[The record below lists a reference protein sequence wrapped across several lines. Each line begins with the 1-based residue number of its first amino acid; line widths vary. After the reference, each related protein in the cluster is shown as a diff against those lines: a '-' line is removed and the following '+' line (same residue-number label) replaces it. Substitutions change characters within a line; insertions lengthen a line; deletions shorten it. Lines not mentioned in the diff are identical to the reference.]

1 MRRTLKENVDAM
13 PTLYLNDSAVL
24 ADYPRHDMNNLRDIL
39 EELGAETDGIV
50 VNGET
55 FMVINGLDKET
66 VLDEMTK
73 HGIDELED
81 DEYLSYEEPVE
92 DEEQMVAEDDD
103 NSFED
108 EDTLNESE
116 DILDDAKSELRG
128 LLAKLGEEETYVW
141 DSDDPLVLDE
151 YFDDYDEQ
159 LEVYSIDAEGNIETQ
174 HGIVNA
180 FELTDSDD
188 IYSICD
194 DIREMDEKEKDYPDY
209 EDVED
214 EEDEQPRFEKLKHH
228 RRLEEKKGGCCPD
241 RRNNKL
247 NEALKAHQEK
257 DQKKLD
263 KIESNVKKVLDDINN
278 NYITM
283 HDAVEALNKLKEENK
298 KLNKIE
304 KNEKEKF
311 TLNDVKGVN
320 KALDKIGQ
328 VNPTKREEIDKLK
341 KLMDKVNES
350 VDAKKK
356 SLHENV
362 QINGKSISKFSIQ
375 QLKDVMNKLNESDT
389 EKYAKLINYLDE
401 EITYRI
407 TLNRCEAKQARKA
420 LLEARAYA
428 KAKALNEAEE
438 TEVMNEAEDGSVS
451 DEDLQKMFGEPQ
463 GSQESEGKEDTKKKD
478 GEDNEEEETEEV
490 ELTRIV
496 ITLKNQKAAEELKQA
511 CLDAEIPEDAIE
523 IEEVKDEESK
533 ESSEDEEA
541 TEEGE
546 NKEEN
551 AEESEES
558 EGENESYNYS
568 NIRNL
573 LFEGEDDENSNEN
586 SDENSEGEENTDENS
601 EESENAEGEDTPEE
615 VNVKLILTNTDYAEK
630 LADVLD
636 KVYGITKEEFE
647 EMIGGEIVRE
657 GEEDEEAT
665 EEDEKEGKK
674 DEESEESSADAYKP
688 EELFQ
693 GL

>member
-1 MRRTLKENVDAM
+1 
-13 PTLYLNDSAVL
+13 
-24 ADYPRHDMNNLRDIL
+24 
-39 EELGAETDGIV
+39 
-50 VNGET
+50 
-55 FMVINGLDKET
+55 
-66 VLDEMTK
+66 
-73 HGIDELED
+73 
-81 DEYLSYEEPVE
+81 
-92 DEEQMVAEDDD
+92 
-103 NSFED
+103 
-108 EDTLNESE
+108 
-116 DILDDAKSELRG
+116 
-128 LLAKLGEEETYVW
+128 
-141 DSDDPLVLDE
+141 
-151 YFDDYDEQ
+151 
-159 LEVYSIDAEGNIETQ
+159 
-174 HGIVNA
+174 
-180 FELTDSDD
+180 
-188 IYSICD
+188 
-194 DIREMDEKEKDYPDY
+194 MDEKEKDYPDY
-209 EDVED
+209 DDVED
-214 EEDEQPRFEKLKHH
+214 DEDEQPRFEKLKHH

-241 RRNNKL
+241 KRRNNKL

-341 KLMDKVNES
+341 KLMDKVNDS

-375 QLKDVMNKLNESDT
+375 QLKDVMNKLNESDA

-428 KAKALNEAEE
+428 KAKALNEAE
-438 TEVMNEAEDGSVS
+438 DGSVS
-451 DEDLQKMFGEPQ
+451 DEELQKMFGEPQ
-463 GSQESEGKEDTKKKD
+463 GSQESEGKEDTKKKG

-496 ITLKNQKAAEELKQA
+496 ITLKNQEAAEELKQA

-523 IEEVKDEESK
+523 IEEVKDEES
-533 ESSEDEEA
+533 EDKSA
-541 TEEGE
+541 EEGEE

-558 EGENESYNYS
+558 EENESYNYN

-573 LFEGEDDENSNEN
+573 LFEGENE
-586 SDENSEGEENTDENS
+586 ENSEDEESNEENS
-601 EESENAEGEDTPEE
+601 EDEEKSDEDEEKPEE
-615 VNVKLILTNTDYAEK
+615 EANVKLILTNTDYAEK